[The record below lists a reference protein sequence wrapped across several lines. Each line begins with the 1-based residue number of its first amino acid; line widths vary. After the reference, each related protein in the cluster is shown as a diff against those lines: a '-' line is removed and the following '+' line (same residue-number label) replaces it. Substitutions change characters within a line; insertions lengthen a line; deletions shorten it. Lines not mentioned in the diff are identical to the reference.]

1 MKKMLSL
8 IFALVLCLS
17 FTACDAGLG
26 AKKDNGGAPSGN
38 DASGG
43 SNASGSTESGGDTSA
58 PAVSGEDVPGFGVSY
73 RAGDPAPDL
82 NAAVTSTEKISWI
95 VANCT
100 TETNPQAV
108 ALAAMAEELST
119 LTNGNFTL
127 DVFYNSELGSEME
140 AVELCRNNTVQMV
153 TSNVTNMATYQENCG
168 VFALPYLFHSSDDM
182 LKYLAT
188 SPIAY
193 DMWKQLEENTGL
205 VTLGFQ
211 CGGSRCLSTKGVK
224 TASSPEGLKGIK
236 VRSMDAT
243 VWQDVISA
251 LGATPVPVAYT
262 ELYTALQTS
271 VVQGQD
277 NPAGNTV
284 DGKFYEVLDTFYET
298 EHCYLI
304 SAFYSN
310 SNAWDS
316 LPDDYKAIL
325 LGLFQKYQGNQFQ
338 ADMTAFTEDCYK
350 VMEDAGVTIVSQD
363 QLDMDAFYA
372 SATEMIDSKYKSN
385 EVYSKIISDV
395 TATFGY

>member
-1 MKKMLSL
+1 MKKMFSMMLALALS
-8 IFALVLCLS
+8 LS

-26 AKKDNGGAPSGN
+26 AKQPSNDGAGN
-38 DASGG
+38 DAPAG
-43 SNASGSTESGGDTSA
+43 STGNSGSGETTPA
-58 PAVSGEDVPGFGVSY
+58 PVSGEDVPGFGVSY
-73 RAGDPAPDL
+73 RSGDPAADL
-82 NAAVTSTEKISWI
+82 NASVTSTEKITWI

-100 TETNPQAV
+100 TETNPQAT

-127 DVFYNSELGSEME
+127 DIFYNSELGSEME

-182 LKYLAT
+182 LEYLAT

-193 DMWKQLEENTGL
+193 DMWEQLEENTGL

-224 TASSPEGLKGIK
+224 TASSPDGLKGIK
-236 VRSMDAT
+236 VRSMDAV

-310 SNAWDS
+310 SDAWDS
-316 LPDDYKAIL
+316 LPDDYKSVL
-325 LGLFQKYQGNQFQ
+325 LGRFQKYQGNQFQ
-338 ADMTAFTEDCYK
+338 ADMTAFTENCYT
-350 VMEDAGVTIVSQD
+350 VMKDAGMTIVSQD
-363 QLDMDAFYA
+363 ELDMDAFYA
-372 SATEMIDSKYKSN
+372 SASEMIDSKYKSN
-385 EVYSKIISDV
+385 AVYSEIISDV

>member
-1 MKKMLSL
+1 MKKMFSMMLALALS
-8 IFALVLCLS
+8 LS

-26 AKKDNGGAPSGN
+26 AKQPSNDGAGN
-38 DASGG
+38 DAPAG
-43 SNASGSTESGGDTSA
+43 STGNSGSGEIT
-58 PAVSGEDVPGFGVSY
+58 PVSGEDVPGFGVSY
-73 RAGDPAPDL
+73 RSGDPAADL
-82 NAAVTSTEKISWI
+82 NASVTSTEKITWI

-100 TETNPQAV
+100 TETNPQAT

-127 DVFYNSELGSEME
+127 DIFYNSELGSEME

-182 LKYLAT
+182 LEYLAT

-193 DMWKQLEENTGL
+193 DMWEQLEENTGL

-224 TASSPEGLKGIK
+224 TASSPDGLKGIK
-236 VRSMDAT
+236 VRSMDAV

-310 SNAWDS
+310 SDAWDS
-316 LPDDYKAIL
+316 LPDDYKSVL

-338 ADMTAFTEDCYK
+338 ADMTAFTENCYT
-350 VMEDAGVTIVSQD
+350 VMKDAGMTIVSQD
-363 QLDMDAFYA
+363 ELDMDAFYA
-372 SATEMIDSKYKSN
+372 SASEMIDSKYKSN
-385 EVYSKIISDV
+385 AVYSEIISDV

>member
-1 MKKMLSL
+1 MKKMFSMMLALALS
-8 IFALVLCLS
+8 LS

-26 AKKDNGGAPSGN
+26 AKQPSNDGAGN
-38 DASGG
+38 DAPAG
-43 SNASGSTESGGDTSA
+43 STGNSGSGEITPA
-58 PAVSGEDVPGFGVSY
+58 PVSGEDVPGFGVSY
-73 RAGDPAPDL
+73 RSGDPAADL
-82 NAAVTSTEKISWI
+82 NASVTSTEKITWI

-100 TETNPQAV
+100 TETNPQAT

-127 DVFYNSELGSEME
+127 DIFYNSELGSEME

-182 LKYLAT
+182 LEYLAT

-193 DMWKQLEENTGL
+193 DMWEQLEENTGL

-224 TASSPEGLKGIK
+224 TASSPDGLKGIK
-236 VRSMDAT
+236 VRSMDAV

-310 SNAWDS
+310 SDAWDS
-316 LPDDYKAIL
+316 LPDDYKSVL

-338 ADMTAFTEDCYK
+338 ADMTAFTENCYT
-350 VMEDAGVTIVSQD
+350 VMKDAGMTIVSQD
-363 QLDMDAFYA
+363 ELDMDAFYA
-372 SATEMIDSKYKSN
+372 SASEMIDSKYKSN
-385 EVYSKIISDV
+385 AVYSEIISDV

>member
-1 MKKMLSL
+1 MKKMFSMMLALALS
-8 IFALVLCLS
+8 LS

-26 AKKDNGGAPSGN
+26 AKQPSNDGAGN
-38 DASGG
+38 DAPAG
-43 SNASGSTESGGDTSA
+43 STGNSGSGEITPA
-58 PAVSGEDVPGFGVSY
+58 PVSGEDVPGFGVSY
-73 RAGDPAPDL
+73 RSGDPAADL
-82 NAAVTSTEKISWI
+82 NASVTSTQKITWI

-100 TETNPQAV
+100 TETNPQAT

-127 DVFYNSELGSEME
+127 DIFYNSELGSEME

-182 LKYLAT
+182 LEYLAT

-193 DMWKQLEENTGL
+193 DMWEQLEENTGL

-224 TASSPEGLKGIK
+224 TASSPDGLKGIK
-236 VRSMDAT
+236 VRSMDAV

-310 SNAWDS
+310 SDAWDS
-316 LPDDYKAIL
+316 LPDDYKSVL

-338 ADMTAFTEDCYK
+338 ADMTAFTENCYT
-350 VMEDAGVTIVSQD
+350 VMKDAGMTIVSQD
-363 QLDMDAFYA
+363 ELDMDAFYA
-372 SATEMIDSKYKSN
+372 SASEMIDSKYKSN
-385 EVYSKIISDV
+385 AVYSEIISDV

>member
-1 MKKMLSL
+1 MFSMML
-8 IFALVLCLS
+8 ALALSLS

-26 AKKDNGGAPSGN
+26 AKQPSNDGAGN
-38 DASGG
+38 DAPAG
-43 SNASGSTESGGDTSA
+43 STGNSGSGEITPA
-58 PAVSGEDVPGFGVSY
+58 PVSGEDVPGFGVSY
-73 RAGDPAPDL
+73 RSGDPAADL
-82 NAAVTSTEKISWI
+82 NASVTSTEKITWI

-100 TETNPQAV
+100 TETNPQAT

-127 DVFYNSELGSEME
+127 DIFYNSELGSEME

-182 LKYLAT
+182 LEYLAT

-193 DMWKQLEENTGL
+193 DMWEQLEENTGL

-224 TASSPEGLKGIK
+224 TASSPDGLKGIK
-236 VRSMDAT
+236 VRSMDAV

-310 SNAWDS
+310 SDAWDS
-316 LPDDYKAIL
+316 LPDDYKSVL

-338 ADMTAFTEDCYK
+338 ADMTAFTENCYT
-350 VMEDAGVTIVSQD
+350 VMKDAGMTIVSQD
-363 QLDMDAFYA
+363 ELDMDAFYA
-372 SATEMIDSKYKSN
+372 SASEMIDSKYKSN
-385 EVYSKIISDV
+385 AVYSEIISDV

>member
-1 MKKMLSL
+1 MKKMFSMMLALALS
-8 IFALVLCLS
+8 LS

-26 AKKDNGGAPSGN
+26 AKQPSNDGAGN
-38 DASGG
+38 DAPAG
-43 SNASGSTESGGDTSA
+43 STGNSGSGETTPA
-58 PAVSGEDVPGFGVSY
+58 PVSGEDVPGFGVSY
-73 RAGDPAPDL
+73 RSGDPAADL
-82 NAAVTSTEKISWI
+82 NASVTSTEKITWI

-100 TETNPQAV
+100 TETNPQAT

-127 DVFYNSELGSEME
+127 DIFYNSELGSEME

-182 LKYLAT
+182 LEYLAT

-193 DMWKQLEENTGL
+193 DMWEQLEENTGL

-211 CGGSRCLSTKGVK
+211 CGGSCLSTKGVK
-224 TASSPEGLKGIK
+224 TASSPDGLKGIK
-236 VRSMDAT
+236 VRSMDAV

-310 SNAWDS
+310 SDAWDS
-316 LPDDYKAIL
+316 LPDDYKSVL

-338 ADMTAFTEDCYK
+338 ADMTAFTENCYT
-350 VMEDAGVTIVSQD
+350 VMKDAGMTIVSQD
-363 QLDMDAFYA
+363 ELDMDAFYA
-372 SATEMIDSKYKSN
+372 SASEMIDSKYKSN
-385 EVYSKIISDV
+385 AVYSEIISDV

>member
-1 MKKMLSL
+1 MKKMFSMMLALALS
-8 IFALVLCLS
+8 LS

-26 AKKDNGGAPSGN
+26 AKQPSNDGAGN
-38 DASGG
+38 DAPAG
-43 SNASGSTESGGDTSA
+43 STGNSGSGETTPA
-58 PAVSGEDVPGFGVSY
+58 PVSGEDVPGFGVSC
-73 RAGDPAPDL
+73 RSGDPAADL
-82 NAAVTSTEKISWI
+82 NASVTSTEKITWI

-100 TETNPQAV
+100 TETNPQAT

-127 DVFYNSELGSEME
+127 DIFYNSELGSEME

-182 LKYLAT
+182 LEYLAT

-193 DMWKQLEENTGL
+193 DMWEQLEENTGL

-224 TASSPEGLKGIK
+224 TASSPDGLKGIK
-236 VRSMDAT
+236 VRSMDAV

-310 SNAWDS
+310 SDAWDS
-316 LPDDYKAIL
+316 LPDDYKSVL

-338 ADMTAFTEDCYK
+338 ADMTAFTENCYT
-350 VMEDAGVTIVSQD
+350 VMKDAGMTIVSQD
-363 QLDMDAFYA
+363 ELDMDAFYA
-372 SATEMIDSKYKSN
+372 SASEMIDSKYKSN
-385 EVYSKIISDV
+385 AVYSEIISDV

>member
-1 MKKMLSL
+1 MKKCIAMML
-8 IFALVLCLS
+8 ALALSLS

-26 AKKDNGGAPSGN
+26 AKQPSNDGAGN
-38 DASGG
+38 DAPAG
-43 SNASGSTESGGDTSA
+43 STGNSGSGETTPA
-58 PAVSGEDVPGFGVSY
+58 PVSGEDVPGFGVSY
-73 RAGDPAPDL
+73 RSGDPAADL
-82 NAAVTSTEKISWI
+82 NASVTSTEKITWI

-100 TETNPQAV
+100 TETNPQAT

-127 DVFYNSELGSEME
+127 DIFYNSELGSEME

-182 LKYLAT
+182 LEYLAT

-193 DMWKQLEENTGL
+193 DMWEQLEENTGL

-224 TASSPEGLKGIK
+224 TASSPDGLKGIK
-236 VRSMDAT
+236 VRSMDAV

-310 SNAWDS
+310 SDAWDS
-316 LPDDYKAIL
+316 LPDDYKSVL

-338 ADMTAFTEDCYK
+338 ADMTAFTENCYT
-350 VMEDAGVTIVSQD
+350 VMKDAGMTIVSQD
-363 QLDMDAFYA
+363 ELDMDAFYA
-372 SATEMIDSKYKSN
+372 SASEMIDSKYKSN
-385 EVYSKIISDV
+385 AVYSEIISDV

>member
-1 MKKMLSL
+1 MKKMFSMMLALALS
-8 IFALVLCLS
+8 LS

-26 AKKDNGGAPSGN
+26 AKQPSNDGAGN
-38 DASGG
+38 DAPAG
-43 SNASGSTESGGDTSA
+43 STGNSGSGETTPA
-58 PAVSGEDVPGFGVSY
+58 PVSGEDVPGFGVSY
-73 RAGDPAPDL
+73 RSGDPAADL
-82 NAAVTSTEKISWI
+82 NASVTSTEKITWI

-100 TETNPQAV
+100 TETNPQAT

-127 DVFYNSELGSEME
+127 DIFYNSELGSEME

-182 LKYLAT
+182 LEYLAT

-193 DMWKQLEENTGL
+193 DMWEQLEENTGL

-224 TASSPEGLKGIK
+224 TASSPDGLKGIK
-236 VRSMDAT
+236 VRSMDAV

-310 SNAWDS
+310 SDAWDS
-316 LPDDYKAIL
+316 LPDDYKSVL

-338 ADMTAFTEDCYK
+338 ADMTAFTEKCYT
-350 VMEDAGVTIVSQD
+350 VMKDAGMTIVSQD
-363 QLDMDAFYA
+363 ELDMDAFYA
-372 SATEMIDSKYKSN
+372 SASEMIDSKYKSN
-385 EVYSKIISDV
+385 AVYSEIISDV

>member
-1 MKKMLSL
+1 MKKMFSMMLALALS
-8 IFALVLCLS
+8 LS

-26 AKKDNGGAPSGN
+26 AKQPSNDGAGN
-38 DASGG
+38 DAPAG
-43 SNASGSTESGGDTSA
+43 STGNSGSGETTPA
-58 PAVSGEDVPGFGVSY
+58 PVSGVDVPGFGVSY
-73 RAGDPAPDL
+73 RSGDPAADL
-82 NAAVTSTEKISWI
+82 NASVTSTQKITWI

-100 TETNPQAV
+100 TETNPQAT

-127 DVFYNSELGSEME
+127 DIFYNSELGSEME

-182 LKYLAT
+182 LEYLAT

-193 DMWKQLEENTGL
+193 DMWEQLEENTGL

-224 TASSPEGLKGIK
+224 TASSPDGLKGIK
-236 VRSMDAT
+236 VRSMDAV

-310 SNAWDS
+310 SDAWDS
-316 LPDDYKAIL
+316 LPDDYKSVL

-338 ADMTAFTEDCYK
+338 ADMTAFTENCYT
-350 VMEDAGVTIVSQD
+350 VMKDAGMTIVSQD
-363 QLDMDAFYA
+363 ELDMDAFYA
-372 SATEMIDSKYKSN
+372 SASEMIDSKYKSN
-385 EVYSKIISDV
+385 AVYSEIISDV

>member
-1 MKKMLSL
+1 MKKMFSMMLALALS
-8 IFALVLCLS
+8 LS

-26 AKKDNGGAPSGN
+26 AKQPSNDGAGN
-38 DASGG
+38 DAPAG
-43 SNASGSTESGGDTSA
+43 STGNSGSGETTPA
-58 PAVSGEDVPGFGVSY
+58 PVSGEDVPGFGVSY
-73 RAGDPAPDL
+73 RSGDPAADL
-82 NAAVTSTEKISWI
+82 NASVTSTEKITWI

-100 TETNPQAV
+100 TETNPQAT

-127 DVFYNSELGSEME
+127 DIFYNSELGSEME

-182 LKYLAT
+182 LEYLAT

-193 DMWKQLEENTGL
+193 DMWEQLEENTGL

-224 TASSPEGLKGIK
+224 TASSPDGLKGIK
-236 VRSMDAT
+236 VRSMDAV

-310 SNAWDS
+310 SDAWDS
-316 LPDDYKAIL
+316 LPDDYKSVL

-338 ADMTAFTEDCYK
+338 ADMTAFTENCYT
-350 VMEDAGVTIVSQD
+350 VMKDAGMTIVSQD
-363 QLDMDAFYA
+363 ELDMDAFYA
-372 SATEMIDSKYKSN
+372 SASEMIDSKYK
-385 EVYSKIISDV
+385 
-395 TATFGY
+395 TQ

>member
-1 MKKMLSL
+1 MKKLLSL
-8 IFALVLCLS
+8 TLGLLLCLS

-26 AKKDNGGAPSGN
+26 AKPSGSDASSSN
-38 DASGG
+38 DASSGG
-43 SNASGSTESGGDTSA
+43 SDAAASGNNGGSAA

-73 RAGDPAPDL
+73 RAGDPEPDL
-82 NAAVTSTEKISWI
+82 NAAVTSTDQITWI

-100 TETNPQAV
+100 TETNPQAT

-153 TSNVTNMATYQENCG
+153 TSNVTNMASYQENCG

-182 LKYLAT
+182 LEYLAT
-188 SPIAY
+188 SPVAY
-193 DMWKQLEENTGL
+193 EMWKQLEENTGL

-224 TASSPEGLKGIK
+224 TASGPDGLKGIK

-310 SNAWDS
+310 SDAWDS
-316 LPDDYKAIL
+316 LPDDYKAVL
-325 LGLFQKYQGNQFQ
+325 LGLFQKYQGNQFK

-350 VMEDAGVTIVSQD
+350 VMRDAGMTIVSQD
-363 QLDMDAFYA
+363 ELDMDAFYA
-372 SATEMIDSKYKSN
+372 SATEMIDSKYKN
-385 EVYSKIISDV
+385 NAVYSEIISDV
-395 TATFGY
+395 NTTFGY

>member
-1 MKKMLSL
+1 MKKMFSMMLALALS
-8 IFALVLCLS
+8 LS

-26 AKKDNGGAPSGN
+26 AKQPSNDGAGN
-38 DASGG
+38 DAPAG
-43 SNASGSTESGGDTSA
+43 STGNSGSGETTPA
-58 PAVSGEDVPGFGVSY
+58 PVSGEDVPGFGVSY
-73 RAGDPAPDL
+73 RSGDPAADL
-82 NAAVTSTEKISWI
+82 NASVTSTEKITWI

-100 TETNPQAV
+100 TETNPQAT

-127 DVFYNSELGSEME
+127 DIFYNSELGSEME

-182 LKYLAT
+182 LEYLAT

-193 DMWKQLEENTGL
+193 DMWEQLEENTGL

-224 TASSPEGLKGIK
+224 TASSPDGLKGIK
-236 VRSMDAT
+236 VRSMDAV

-310 SNAWDS
+310 SDAWDS
-316 LPDDYKAIL
+316 LPDDYKSVL

-338 ADMTAFTEDCYK
+338 ADMTAFTENCYT
-350 VMEDAGVTIVSQD
+350 VMKDAGMTIVSQD
-363 QLDMDAFYA
+363 ELDMDAFYA
-372 SATEMIDSKYKSN
+372 SASEMIDSKYKSN
-385 EVYSKIISDV
+385 AVYSEIISDV

>member
-1 MKKMLSL
+1 MKKMFSMMLALALS
-8 IFALVLCLS
+8 LS

-26 AKKDNGGAPSGN
+26 AKQPSNDGAGN
-38 DASGG
+38 DAPAG
-43 SNASGSTESGGDTSA
+43 STGNSGSGETTPA
-58 PAVSGEDVPGFGVSY
+58 PVSGEDVPGFGVSY
-73 RAGDPAPDL
+73 RSGDPAADL
-82 NAAVTSTEKISWI
+82 NASVTSTEKITWI

-100 TETNPQAV
+100 TETNPQAT

-127 DVFYNSELGSEME
+127 DIFYNSELGSEME

-182 LKYLAT
+182 LEYLAT

-193 DMWKQLEENTGL
+193 DMWEQLEENTGL

-224 TASSPEGLKGIK
+224 TASSPDGLKGIK
-236 VRSMDAT
+236 VRSMDAV

-310 SNAWDS
+310 SDAWDS
-316 LPDDYKAIL
+316 LPDDYKSVL

-338 ADMTAFTEDCYK
+338 ADMPAFTENCYT
-350 VMEDAGVTIVSQD
+350 VMMDAGIHIVSQD
-363 QLDMDAFYA
+363 ELDMDAFYSSA
-372 SATEMIDSKYKSN
+372 SE
-385 EVYSKIISDV
+385 IIASQ
-395 TATFGY
+395 

>member
-1 MKKMLSL
+1 MKKMFSMMLALALS
-8 IFALVLCLS
+8 LS

-26 AKKDNGGAPSGN
+26 AKQPSNDGAGN
-38 DASGG
+38 DAPAG
-43 SNASGSTESGGDTSA
+43 STGNSGSGETTPA
-58 PAVSGEDVPGFGVSY
+58 PVSGEDVPGFGVSY
-73 RAGDPAPDL
+73 RSGDPAADL
-82 NAAVTSTEKISWI
+82 NASVTSTEKITWI

-100 TETNPQAV
+100 TETNPQAT

-127 DVFYNSELGSEME
+127 DIFYNSELGSEME

-153 TSNVTNMATYQENCG
+153 TSNVTTMATYQENCG

-182 LKYLAT
+182 LEYLAT

-193 DMWKQLEENTGL
+193 DMWEQLEENTGL

-224 TASSPEGLKGIK
+224 TASSPDGLKGIK
-236 VRSMDAT
+236 VRSMDAV

-284 DGKFYEVLDTFYET
+284 DGKFYAVLDTIDET
-298 EHCYLI
+298 EHCSLI

-310 SNAWDS
+310 SDAWDS
-316 LPDDYKAIL
+316 LPDDYKSVL

-338 ADMTAFTEDCYK
+338 ADMTAFTENCYT
-350 VMEDAGVTIVSQD
+350 VMKDAGMTIVSQD
-363 QLDMDAFYA
+363 ELDMDAFYA
-372 SATEMIDSKYKSN
+372 SASEMIDSKYKSN
-385 EVYSKIISDV
+385 AVYSEIISDV

>member
-1 MKKMLSL
+1 MKKMFSMML
-8 IFALVLCLS
+8 ALVLSLS

-26 AKKDNGGAPSGN
+26 AKQPSNAGAGN
-38 DASGG
+38 DAPAG
-43 SNASGSTESGGDTSA
+43 STGNSGSGETTPA
-58 PAVSGEDVPGFGVSY
+58 PVSGEDVPGFGVSY
-73 RAGDPAPDL
+73 RSGDPAADL
-82 NAAVTSTEKISWI
+82 NASVTSTEKITWI

-100 TETNPQAV
+100 TETNPQAT
-108 ALAAMAEELST
+108 AQAAMAEELST

-127 DVFYNSELGSEME
+127 DIFYNSELGSEME

-182 LKYLAT
+182 LEYLAT

-193 DMWKQLEENTGL
+193 DMWEQLEENTGL

-224 TASSPEGLKGIK
+224 TASSPDGLKGIK
-236 VRSMDAT
+236 VRSMDAV

-310 SNAWDS
+310 SDAWDS
-316 LPDDYKAIL
+316 LPDDYKSVL

-338 ADMTAFTEDCYK
+338 ADMTAFTENCYT
-350 VMEDAGVTIVSQD
+350 VMKDAGMTIVSQD
-363 QLDMDAFYA
+363 ELDMDAFYA
-372 SATEMIDSKYKSN
+372 SASEMIDSKYKSN
-385 EVYSKIISDV
+385 AVYSEIISDV

>member
-1 MKKMLSL
+1 MKKMFSMMLALALS
-8 IFALVLCLS
+8 LS

-26 AKKDNGGAPSGN
+26 AKQPSNDGAGN
-38 DASGG
+38 DAPAG
-43 SNASGSTESGGDTSA
+43 STGNSGSGETTPA
-58 PAVSGEDVPGFGVSY
+58 PVSGEDVPGFGVSY
-73 RAGDPAPDL
+73 RSGDPAADL
-82 NAAVTSTEKISWI
+82 NASVTSTEKITWI

-100 TETNPQAV
+100 TETNPQAT

-127 DVFYNSELGSEME
+127 DIFYNSELGSEME
-140 AVELCRNNTVQMV
+140 AVEMCRNNTVQMV

-182 LKYLAT
+182 LEYLAT

-193 DMWKQLEENTGL
+193 DMWEQLEENTGL

-224 TASSPEGLKGIK
+224 TASSPDGLKGIK
-236 VRSMDAT
+236 VRSMDAV

-310 SNAWDS
+310 SDAWDS
-316 LPDDYKAIL
+316 LPDDYKSVL

-338 ADMTAFTEDCYK
+338 ADMTAFTENCYT
-350 VMEDAGVTIVSQD
+350 VMKDAGMTIVSQD
-363 QLDMDAFYA
+363 ELDMDAFYA
-372 SATEMIDSKYKSN
+372 SASEMIDSKYKSN
-385 EVYSKIISDV
+385 AVYSEIISDV

>member
-1 MKKMLSL
+1 MKKMFSMMLALALS
-8 IFALVLCLS
+8 LS

-26 AKKDNGGAPSGN
+26 AKQPSNDGAGN
-38 DASGG
+38 DAPAG
-43 SNASGSTESGGDTSA
+43 STGNSGSGETTPA
-58 PAVSGEDVPGFGVSY
+58 PVSGEDVPGFGVSY
-73 RAGDPAPDL
+73 RSGDPAADL
-82 NAAVTSTEKISWI
+82 NASVTSTEKITWI

-100 TETNPQAV
+100 TETNPQAT

-127 DVFYNSELGSEME
+127 DIFYNSELGSEME

-182 LKYLAT
+182 LEYLAT

-193 DMWKQLEENTGL
+193 DMWEQLEENTGL

-224 TASSPEGLKGIK
+224 TASSPDGLKGIK
-236 VRSMDAT
+236 VRSMDAV

-298 EHCYLI
+298 EHCYLF

-310 SNAWDS
+310 SDAWDS
-316 LPDDYKAIL
+316 LPDDYKSVL

-338 ADMTAFTEDCYK
+338 ADMTAFTENCYT
-350 VMEDAGVTIVSQD
+350 VMKDAGMTIVSQD
-363 QLDMDAFYA
+363 ELDMDAFYA
-372 SATEMIDSKYKSN
+372 SASEMIDSKYKSN
-385 EVYSKIISDV
+385 AVYSEIISDV

>member
-1 MKKMLSL
+1 MKKIFSMML
-8 IFALVLCLS
+8 ALVLSLS
-17 FTACDAGLG
+17 FNACDAGLG
-26 AKKDNGGAPSGN
+26 AKQPSNDGAGN
-38 DASGG
+38 DAPAG
-43 SNASGSTESGGDTSA
+43 STGNSGSGETTPA
-58 PAVSGEDVPGFGVSY
+58 PVSGEDVPGFGVSY
-73 RAGDPAPDL
+73 RSGDPAADL
-82 NAAVTSTEKISWI
+82 NASVTSTEKITWI

-100 TETNPQAV
+100 TETNPQAT

-127 DVFYNSELGSEME
+127 DIFYNSELGSEME

-182 LKYLAT
+182 LEYLAT

-193 DMWKQLEENTGL
+193 DMWEQLEENTGL

-224 TASSPEGLKGIK
+224 TASSPDGLKGIK
-236 VRSMDAT
+236 VRSMDAV

-310 SNAWDS
+310 SDAWDS
-316 LPDDYKAIL
+316 LPDDYKSVL

-338 ADMTAFTEDCYK
+338 ADMTAFTENCYT
-350 VMEDAGVTIVSQD
+350 VMKDAGMTIVSQD
-363 QLDMDAFYA
+363 ELDMDAFYA
-372 SATEMIDSKYKSN
+372 SASEMIDSKYKSN
-385 EVYSKIISDV
+385 AVYSEIISDV

>member
-1 MKKMLSL
+1 MFSMML
-8 IFALVLCLS
+8 ALALSLS

-26 AKKDNGGAPSGN
+26 AKQPSNDGAGN
-38 DASGG
+38 DAPAG
-43 SNASGSTESGGDTSA
+43 STGNSGSGETTPA
-58 PAVSGEDVPGFGVSY
+58 PVSGEDVPGFGVSY
-73 RAGDPAPDL
+73 RSGDPAADL
-82 NAAVTSTEKISWI
+82 NASVTSTEKITWI

-100 TETNPQAV
+100 TETNPQAT

-127 DVFYNSELGSEME
+127 DIFYNSELGSEME

-182 LKYLAT
+182 LEYLAT

-193 DMWKQLEENTGL
+193 DMWEQLEENTGL

-224 TASSPEGLKGIK
+224 TASSPDGLKGIK
-236 VRSMDAT
+236 VRSMDAV

-310 SNAWDS
+310 SDAWDS
-316 LPDDYKAIL
+316 LPDDYKSVL

-338 ADMTAFTEDCYK
+338 ADMTAFTENCYT
-350 VMEDAGVTIVSQD
+350 VMKDAGMTIVSQD
-363 QLDMDAFYA
+363 ELDMDAFYA
-372 SATEMIDSKYKSN
+372 SASEMIDSKYKSN
-385 EVYSKIISDV
+385 AVYSEIISDV

>member
-1 MKKMLSL
+1 MKKMFSMMLALALS
-8 IFALVLCLS
+8 LS

-26 AKKDNGGAPSGN
+26 AKQPSNDGAGN
-38 DASGG
+38 DAPAG
-43 SNASGSTESGGDTSA
+43 STGNSGSGETTPA
-58 PAVSGEDVPGFGVSY
+58 PVSGEDVPGFGVSY
-73 RAGDPAPDL
+73 RSGDPAADL
-82 NAAVTSTEKISWI
+82 NASVTSTEKITWI

-100 TETNPQAV
+100 TETNPQAT

-127 DVFYNSELGSEME
+127 DIFYNSELGSEME

-182 LKYLAT
+182 LEYLAT

-193 DMWKQLEENTGL
+193 DMWEQLEENTGL

-224 TASSPEGLKGIK
+224 TASSPDGLKGIK
-236 VRSMDAT
+236 VRSMDAV

-310 SNAWDS
+310 SDAWDS
-316 LPDDYKAIL
+316 LPDDYKSVL

-338 ADMTAFTEDCYK
+338 ADMTAFTENCYT
-350 VMEDAGVTIVSQD
+350 VMKDAGMTIVSQD
-363 QLDMDAFYA
+363 ELDMDAFYA
-372 SATEMIDSKYKSN
+372 SASEMIDSKYKSN
-385 EVYSKIISDV
+385 AVSSEIISDV